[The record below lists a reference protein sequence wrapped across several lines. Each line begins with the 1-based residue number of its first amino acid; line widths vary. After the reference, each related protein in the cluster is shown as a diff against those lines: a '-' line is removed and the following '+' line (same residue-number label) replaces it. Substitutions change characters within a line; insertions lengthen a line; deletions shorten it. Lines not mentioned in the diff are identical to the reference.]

1 MKTKI
6 ISKKMCV
13 LFLGFLCLFVGG
25 TYRNIQDKAE
35 KQNMEVQAAGR
46 FDRWENLS
54 DSNKENCGVRLLGDK
69 KLYPIQN
76 GSDIFFEHGDSVFVV
91 NQMAFANMPTQKHLS
106 EVKTPTV
113 KILKIL
119 FIFLAVGWLVAL
131 FSWLSDVKN
140 DL

>member
-1 MKTKI
+1 MKIKI
-6 ISKKMCV
+6 ISKKIYV
-13 LFLGFLCLFVGG
+13 LFLGFICLFVGG
-25 TYRNIQDKAE
+25 MYRNVQDKAE
-35 KQNMEVQAAGR
+35 KQNMEIQAVGK
-46 FDRWENLS
+46 FDRLENLS
-54 DSNKENCGVRLLGDK
+54 EGNKENCAVRLVGDK

-76 GSDIFFEHGDSVFVV
+76 ESDICFEHGDSIFVV
-91 NQMAFANMPTQKHLS
+91 NQMAFANMPTKKHLT
-106 EVKTPTV
+106 EAGRPAV